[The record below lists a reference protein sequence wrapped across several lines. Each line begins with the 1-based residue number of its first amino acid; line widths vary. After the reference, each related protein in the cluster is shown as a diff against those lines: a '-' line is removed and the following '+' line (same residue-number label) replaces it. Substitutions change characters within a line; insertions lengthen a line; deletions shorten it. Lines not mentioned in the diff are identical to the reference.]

1 MGDHPYGDYG
11 NSPNS
16 LVLTYYTHVCECCQT
31 LCYREVTYEHML
43 QVVVSRMTNYT
54 SFVTALRFFFF
65 VSNVGYSRQLFS
77 RCPKRIQEAY
87 LAA

>member
-54 SFVTALRFFFF
+54 SFVTALRFFFLSVMWVTPDSCF
-65 VSNVGYSRQLFS
+65 PGVRRES
-77 RCPKRIQEAY
+77 KKHI
-87 LAA
+87 